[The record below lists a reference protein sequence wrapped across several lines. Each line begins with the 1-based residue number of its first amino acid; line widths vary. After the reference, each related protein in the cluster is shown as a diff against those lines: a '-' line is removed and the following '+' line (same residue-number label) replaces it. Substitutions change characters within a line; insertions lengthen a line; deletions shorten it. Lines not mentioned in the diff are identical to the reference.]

1 MVKTEQNNQNRLLL
15 VLKEIVQKLSKY
27 LQLLW

>member
-15 VLKEIVQKLSKY
+15 VLKEIAQKLSKC